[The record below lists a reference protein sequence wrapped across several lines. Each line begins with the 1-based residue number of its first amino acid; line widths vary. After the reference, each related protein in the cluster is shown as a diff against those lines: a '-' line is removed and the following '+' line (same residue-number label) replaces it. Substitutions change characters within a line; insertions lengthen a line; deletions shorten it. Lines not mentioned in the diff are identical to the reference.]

1 VNRWRSLG
9 VADQYGKRV
18 VVTGANSGLGYQ
30 AALTLAGAGAEV
42 ILAVR
47 DLDRGQA
54 AALRIRDQLDDAKL
68 RVSYLDLA
76 DLQSVRD
83 FATMQS
89 AAGSLD
95 LLINNAGLMLTP
107 TRVRTR
113 DGFESHFG
121 VNHLGHFAL
130 TAGLLPALRLAPA
143 GRVVSVTSISAWRAK
158 PLDSGFGL
166 TGKYTPM
173 GAYSQSKLAVA
184 QFSQELDRR
193 LRRAEATVT
202 SVLVHPGW
210 SATAE
215 QPVHDNAGRSV
226 RFARW
231 ATATLGSTPEAGAR
245 SAVYAGT
252 SSAVAGGEFIGPRF
266 LTRGAPVPTK
276 LPRRARDADAAGW
289 LWAES
294 ARMTGVD
301 PGFADGPQHGADL
314 ATQPRRLPS

>member
-1 VNRWRSLG
+1 M
-9 VADQYGKRV
+9 
-18 VVTGANSGLGYQ
+18 
-30 AALTLAGAGAEV
+30 
-42 ILAVR
+42 
-47 DLDRGQA
+47 
-54 AALRIRDQLDDAKL
+54 
-68 RVSYLDLA
+68 SYLDLA
-76 DLQSVRD
+76 DLQSVHD
-83 FATMQS
+83 FA
-89 AAGSLD
+89 AGQCTAGPLD

-113 DGFESHFG
+113 GGFESHFG

-184 QFSQELDRR
+184 LFAGELDRR
-193 LRRAEATVT
+193 LRRAESTVT
-202 SVLVHPGW
+202 SVLSHPGW

-215 QPVHDNAGRSV
+215 QPVQDNAGRSV

-231 ATATLGSTPEAGAR
+231 ATATLGSTPQSGAR
-245 SAVYAGT
+245 SAALAGT
-252 SSAVAGGEFIGPRF
+252 STAVAGGEFIGPRF
-266 LTRGAPVPTK
+266 LARGAPVPTK
-276 LPRRARDADAAGW
+276 LPRRARDAGAAAW

-294 ARMTGVD
+294 ARLTGVD
-301 PGFADGPQHGADL
+301 PAFADVAEPGAEFPGR
-314 ATQPRRLPS
+314 PRRLRS